1 MYACILLFFRR
12 TYLLF
17 YNRLVVV
24 DTKYPV
30 VFFVKRYLLFVL
42 CIGKRLQLFHF
53 CTKKTLGNNKTGC
66 EDGNR
71 MRAPPG
77 GQSRHMTFDIR
88 IWTYL

>member
-17 YNRLVVV
+17 RNRHVVV

-42 CIGKRLQLFHF
+42 CIGKILQFFHF
-53 CTKKTLGNNKTGC
+53 CTKKTLGNIKPDVKMAT
-66 EDGNR
+66 E
-71 MRAPPG
+71 
-77 GQSRHMTFDIR
+77 
-88 IWTYL
+88 